1 MAATLLVRES
11 REQTQVR
18 YTLRQSMVSNLE
30 RTENYPTLSDTTV
43 RVMAL
48 ANNPHVSVSEVA
60 TLVRRDGVI
69 AATVLKAANSCIRGG
84 RKVIEDVQQAVLR
97 LGLQDCCKLLCTM
110 GMKSVYNRYSPTV
123 RENCNTILRHSLFV
137 ARLASG
143 ICRDAG
149 LGNPG
154 LAFTAGLLHDIGRVV
169 ACVTAPDDTH
179 TAKLVTAEESED
191 TLQQER
197 EAWGID
203 HCAIG
208 FQFAT
213 KNNLPEAI
221 IRVAFNHHRPAEEQH
236 HRELVS
242 LIAVVERLATHVQR
256 KHNIVGYNLVA
267 CPHFPIFAQGW
278 TAARAT
284 AFHKALPNMVVQAIR
299 DTRAMLKSVE

>member
-1 MAATLLVRES
+1 
-11 REQTQVR
+11 
-18 YTLRQSMVSNLE
+18 
-30 RTENYPTLSDTTV
+30 
-43 RVMAL
+43 
-48 ANNPHVSVSEVA
+48 
-60 TLVRRDGVI
+60 
-69 AATVLKAANSCIRGG
+69 
-84 RKVIEDVQQAVLR
+84 
-97 LGLQDCCKLLCTM
+97 
-110 GMKSVYNRYSPTV
+110 
-123 RENCNTILRHSLFV
+123 
-137 ARLASG
+137 
-143 ICRDAG
+143 
-149 LGNPG
+149 
-154 LAFTAGLLHDIGRVV
+154 LLHDIGRVV